1 MKNILF
7 VALLISAAG
16 GAFAQ
21 SAPNAAAPKAAPVAV
36 CDECGTVQQVKQKEQ
51 KTKTSKAGMVG
62 GAVVGGVLGH
72 QLGGGTGKTLATSAG
87 AAGGYVGEKMEQKH
101 NAKVVWV
108 TTVKLKDGTIKTFE
122 QEANPSGRRARGEG
136 ERRQAGT
143 TLTLRRVPASQQVL
157 LYRHTPPGFREQDMP

>member
-1 MKNILF
+1 MKDILF
-7 VALLISAAG
+7 AALLISAAG

-21 SAPNAAAPKAAPVAV
+21 TAANAPAHKAAPVAV

-72 QLGGGTGKTLATSAG
+72 QLGGGTGKTLATIGGA

-122 QEANPSGRRARGEG
+122 QEAKPFWK
-136 ERRQAGT
+136 AGT
-143 TLTLRRVPASQQVL
+143 VVKVSGDKLEKP
-157 LYRHTPPGFREQDMP
+157 

>member
-1 MKNILF
+1 MKSILF
-7 VALLISAAG
+7 AALLISATG

-21 SAPNAAAPKAAPVAV
+21 SAPNAPAPKPAPVAV

-72 QLGGGTGKTLATSAG
+72 QLGGGTGKTLATIGGA

-122 QEANPSGRRARGEG
+122 QEAKPFWKAGNVVKVSGDKLEK
-136 ERRQAGT
+136 
-143 TLTLRRVPASQQVL
+143 P
-157 LYRHTPPGFREQDMP
+157 

>member
-7 VALLISAAG
+7 AALLLSAAG

-21 SAPNAAAPKAAPVAV
+21 SAPNAAAPKAARVAV

-72 QLGGGTGKTLATSAG
+72 QLGGGTGKTLATIGGA

-101 NAKVVWV
+101 IAKVVWV

-122 QEANPSGRRARGEG
+122 QEAKPFWK
-136 ERRQAGT
+136 AGT
-143 TLTLRRVPASQQVL
+143 VVKVSGDKL
-157 LYRHTPPGFREQDMP
+157 EQP

>member
-1 MKNILF
+1 MKSILF
-7 VALLISAAG
+7 AALLISAAG

-21 SAPNAAAPKAAPVAV
+21 SAPKAAPVAV

-72 QLGGGTGKTLATSAG
+72 QLGGGTGKTLATIGGA
-87 AAGGYVGEKMEQKH
+87 AAGGYVGDKVEQKH

-108 TTVKLKDGTIKTFE
+108 TTVKLKDGSVKTFE
-122 QEANPSGRRARGEG
+122 QEAKPFWTAGNVVKVSGNKLEK
-136 ERRQAGT
+136 
-143 TLTLRRVPASQQVL
+143 P
-157 LYRHTPPGFREQDMP
+157 